1 MDLSERPLLIDLLP
15 AGDSSRG
22 AGLPAGGSS
31 PESPESVAQLGR
43 EVAAVL
49 SSALERVNLLAT
61 RGLAD
66 PAGLRAL
73 REEIERARRAAIAGQ
88 QLPRLASGRIRVA
101 LEPLNLSAALHDA
114 LQQRGAEI
122 EARRLQVRQ
131 MLAPAT
137 VSSDPTLLFS
147 LLQALL
153 DWAFDHAAGLV
164 ALRIEQQPWPARALL
179 VCRFPHRTPWGAPPT
194 PGTPPALDSLAW
206 RVLHQSA
213 TLLAVGLRRQADAEI
228 CTLTLDFPDPLPP
241 PAVSPPEPAPASEGW
256 APNSQ
261 PLAGHHVLVLAARRD
276 LRRLVI
282 QVLQPMG
289 LMLDF
294 VASVEEAREFCRG
307 GLPHALLFEAALGG
321 ERLARL
327 RAELLAEEPRL
338 GWVQLSDEGP
348 ALQVQQQFGRKTR
361 SVGAE
366 AAHEGLPAA
375 LMAELAG
382 PAA

>member
-15 AGDSSRG
+15 ANGGSSD
-22 AGLPAGGSS
+22 AAAPAGGVAVEP
-31 PESPESVAQLGR
+31 PEPVVQLGR

-61 RGLAD
+61 RGLVD
-66 PAGLRAL
+66 PVGMRAL

-88 QLPRLASGRIRVA
+88 QLPRLASGRIRVT
-101 LEPLNLSAALHDA
+101 LEPLDLSAALRDA
-114 LQQRGAEI
+114 LQQRSAEI

-131 MLAPAT
+131 QFSPAT
-137 VSSDPTLLFS
+137 VSSDSTLLFS

-164 ALRIEQQPWPARALL
+164 SLRIEQQPWPARVLL
-179 VCRFPHRTPWGAPPT
+179 VCRFPHRRPWGTAST

-206 RVLHQSA
+206 RVLHQA
-213 TLLAVGLRRQADAEI
+213 TTLLAVGLRRHADAEI
-228 CTLTLDFPDPLPP
+228 STLTLDFPDPVP
-241 PAVSPPEPAPASEGW
+241 PAATSPPEPSAASEGW

-261 PLAGHHVLVLAARRD
+261 PLAGHHVLVLAVRRD

-307 GLPHALLFEAALGG
+307 GLPHALVHEAALGG

-348 ALQVQQQFGRKTR
+348 ALQVLQQFGRKTR
-361 SVGAE
+361 SVGAD

-382 PAA
+382 PAT